1 MNWMIDLILIFL
13 FLFLLICLWA
23 AVFDSNRFVTVTYD
37 IEAPK
42 LKKDCKIVFLSDLHN
57 KCYGSENKKLVEAI
71 QKESPDLI
79 LIGGD
84 LLTAKAKNNKKK
96 KKKDTSGHAI
106 ELLSA
111 LQGKYPIYYAYGNH
125 EDRAGRRIDRYG
137 DLWTKYLEAV
147 KDYPITFLNNQH
159 ETIEEY
165 GLSIYGYTM
174 PWEYY
179 KKFIPRV
186 LPEEE
191 MPTALGKAKEDT
203 FNILLA
209 HNPEFFPSFRK
220 WNPDLTLAGHVHG
233 GVMRLPFIGGV
244 ISPSFRIFP
253 HYDGGVFQ
261 EEGKQMI
268 ISRGLGSHTIPIR
281 IFNPGELVVLQLHS
295 LAKNEKSL

>member
-1 MNWMIDLILIFL
+1 
-13 FLFLLICLWA
+13 
-23 AVFDSNRFVTVTYD
+23 
-37 IEAPK
+37 
-42 LKKDCKIVFLSDLHN
+42 
-57 KCYGSENKKLVEAI
+57 
-71 QKESPDLI
+71 
-79 LIGGD
+79 
-84 LLTAKAKNNKKK
+84 
-96 KKKDTSGHAI
+96 
-106 ELLSA
+106 
-111 LQGKYPIYYAYGNH
+111 
-125 EDRAGRRIDRYG
+125 
-137 DLWTKYLEAV
+137 
-147 KDYPITFLNNQH
+147 
-159 ETIEEY
+159 
-165 GLSIYGYTM
+165 
-174 PWEYY
+174 
-179 KKFIPRV
+179 
-186 LPEEE
+186 